1 MAEEVYPV
9 ISDLGEEGV
18 VITRTMTMRN
28 QQTPF
33 DLENNPVELSN
44 LASQKTSTVSA
55 LKQEVH
61 KNQTRAEETSL

>member
-9 ISDLGEEGV
+9 ISDLGEEGL
-18 VITRTMTMRN
+18 VITR
-28 QQTPF
+28 QAPF
-33 DLENNPVELSN
+33 DLENNPDELSN

-61 KNQTRAEETSL
+61 KNQTRAEETSLKT